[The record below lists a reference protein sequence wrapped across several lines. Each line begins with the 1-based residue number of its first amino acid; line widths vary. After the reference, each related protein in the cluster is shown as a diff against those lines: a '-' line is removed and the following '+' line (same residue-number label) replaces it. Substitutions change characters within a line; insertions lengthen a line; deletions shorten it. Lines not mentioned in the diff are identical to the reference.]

1 MAVSQDVFNTIVHG
15 IEGTELQ
22 GVPFVNIDT
31 NNYYG
36 DPNVTP
42 ELIPL
47 NDAVYL
53 YSNYSM
59 IPNSWYDAAFTQDIL
74 TLEYPV
80 DGVRIVSIRKEA
92 GSNDCYID
100 YKDAANSVIYSD
112 MLSSSWSCSRYY
124 DNNIQPP
131 TTYQASTV
139 MIMLATG
146 VAHNGD
152 LIAGFAL
159 CNEISPTAY
168 WEEPR
173 FTPYSWQVGVTNS
186 GFCEQFLTDLIGDN
200 IWDATPGGPG
210 GETGPGGDPGG
221 GDGIFHRNDIDIP
234 YSNLPSISITDTGF
248 VSLYKMSLTQ
258 LQALAADLWD
268 ANFFNS
274 LAKNFADPFQNII
287 SLGISPY
294 EPTGTLGQ
302 VVIANYACPTSG
314 EKLSSNYYEI
324 DCGNISV
331 KEYYS
336 HFADYFDTKIQLYL
350 PYCGTISINPS
361 EVMAGTI
368 GVKYLFDIF
377 SGACMAQVMC
387 YSGGAHHV
395 LYQKEG
401 NIKTELPITGTN
413 FAEYY
418 KGLIGAVGM
427 LAGAVGAA
435 ATGNAIAAGVATAGS
450 YMTAASSK
458 PAYERTGNI
467 SGSSGLLGIQYPYLI
482 FTTPNYFGG
491 KSIGEECGY
500 ISNLP
505 CVIGEE
511 EGFLQTEIDFEKLSG
526 IDAPIEVL
534 NGIKQDLAEGIYIEP
549 VS

>member
-15 IEGTELQ
+15 IEGTDLQ

-59 IPNSWYDAAFTQDIL
+59 IPNSWYDAAFTQNIL

-124 DNNIQPP
+124 DNNFQPP

-221 GDGIFHRNDIDIP
+221 GDGIFHRNDIEIP

-287 SLGISPY
+287 SFGISPY

-467 SGSSGLLGIQYPYLI
+467 SGSSGLMGIQYPYLI

-511 EGFLQTEIDFEKLSG
+511 EGFLQTDIDFEKLSG
-526 IDAPIEVL
+526 IDAPIDVL

-549 VS
+549 VN

>member
-15 IEGTELQ
+15 IEGTDLQ

-59 IPNSWYDAAFTQDIL
+59 IPNSWYDAAFTQNIL

-124 DNNIQPP
+124 DNNFQPP

-221 GDGIFHRNDIDIP
+221 GDGIFHRNDIEIP

-467 SGSSGLLGIQYPYLI
+467 SGSSGLMGIQYPYLI

-511 EGFLQTEIDFEKLSG
+511 EGFLQTDIDFEKLSG
-526 IDAPIEVL
+526 IDAPIDVL

-549 VS
+549 VN

>member
-1 MAVSQDVFNTIVHG
+1 MSVSVDVYNTIVHG
-15 IEGTELQ
+15 IEGTNLQ
-22 GVPFVNIDT
+22 GVAFT
-31 NNYYG
+31 NVYTHDLYG
-36 DPNVTP
+36 DPNLTFD
-42 ELIPL
+42 LIPL
-47 NDAVYL
+47 NDEVYI
-53 YSNYSM
+53 YSDISM
-59 IPNSWYDAAFTQDIL
+59 IPNSWYEASFTQNIL
-74 TLEYPV
+74 TTEYDV
-80 DGVRIVSIRKEA
+80 DGVRIVNIRKPA
-92 GSNDCYID
+92 NSDSCYID
-100 YKDAANSVIYSD
+100 YRAADNSLVHSD
-112 MLSSSWSCSRYY
+112 LLASTWSCARYFDVNLGY
-124 DNNIQPP
+124 
-131 TTYQASTV
+131 YHASTV
-139 MIMLATG
+139 YIMLCTG
-146 VAHNGD
+146 VDLNGD
-152 LIAGFAL
+152 LVAGFAL
-159 CNEISPTAY
+159 CNEISTFAWADKPIFKAY
-168 WEEPR
+168 N
-173 FTPYSWQVGVTNS
+173 YQVNVTNS
-186 GFCEQFLTDLIGDN
+186 GFTEQFLTDLIGDN
-200 IWDATPGGPG
+200 IWDATPGGAG
-210 GETGPGGDPGG
+210 GETGPDGDPGG

-234 YSNLPSISITDTGF
+234 YSTLPSISITDTGF
-248 VSLYKMSLTQ
+248 VSLYKMSLAQ

-268 ANFFNS
+268 SNFFNS

-302 VVIANYACPTSG
+302 VVIANYQCPTSG
-314 EKLSSNYYEI
+314 EKLASNYFEI

-336 HFADYFDTKIQLYL
+336 HFGDYYDTKIQLYL
-350 PYCGTISINPS
+350 PYCGTVSINPS

-401 NIKTELPITGTN
+401 NIKTELPITGAN

-458 PAYERTGNI
+458 PSYERTGNI
-467 SGSSGLLGIQYPYLI
+467 SGSAGLLGIQYPYLI

-491 KSIGEECGY
+491 KSIGEKCGY
-500 ISNLP
+500 ISNLE
-505 CVIGEE
+505 CKIGDES
-511 EGFLQTEIDFEKLSG
+511 GFLQAEVDFEKLNS
-526 IDAPIEVL
+526 IDAPIDVL
-534 NGIKQDLAEGIYIEP
+534 KRIKQAIAEGVYIEE
-549 VS
+549 VQ

>member
-124 DNNIQPP
+124 DNVISPP

>member
-124 DNNIQPP
+124 DNTIQP

>member
-1 MAVSQDVFNTIVHG
+1 MAISMDIYNTLVHG
-15 IEGTELQ
+15 IQGTNLQ
-22 GVPFVNIDT
+22 AAAFTSIWTSDV
-31 NNYYG
+31 YG
-36 DPNVTP
+36 DP
-42 ELIPL
+42 ELTFDYIPL
-47 NDAVYL
+47 VPETESYI
-53 YSNYSM
+53 YSDSGLF
-59 IPNSWYDAAFTQDIL
+59 PNTWYAAAFTHNITIL
-74 TLEYPV
+74 DEPV
-80 DGVRIVSIRKEA
+80 DNVKYIRFRKVA
-92 GSNDCYID
+92 NSDAAYID
-100 YKDAANSVIYSD
+100 FNDSLNQTLWSD
-112 MLSSSWSCSRYY
+112 QIASSWSCSRYL
-124 DNNIQPP
+124 DPAP
-131 TTYQASTV
+131 RHLAEPV
-139 MIMLATG
+139 IMLTTG
-146 VAHNGD
+146 TD
-152 LIAGFAL
+152 LLGNLVAGFSL
-159 CNEISPTAY
+159 CNRISTIADLAHPEFKAY
-168 WEEPR
+168 N
-173 FTPYSWQVGVTNS
+173 YQVTCVSS
-186 GFCEQFLTDLIGDN
+186 GATEQFLTDLIGDN

-210 GETGPGGDPGG
+210 GETGPAGDPGG
-221 GDGIFHRNDIDIP
+221 GDGIFHRNDFDIP
-234 YSNLPSISITDTGF
+234 YSTLPTISITDTGF
-248 VSLYKMSLTQ
+248 VSLYKMSLAQ

-314 EKLSSNYYEI
+314 DKLASNYFEM

-336 HFADYFDTKIQLYL
+336 HFADYYDTKIQLYL

-361 EVMAGTI
+361 EIMAGTI

-387 YSGGAHHV
+387 YSGGSHHV

-418 KGLIGAVGM
+418 KGLISSVGM

-435 ATGNAIAAGVATAGS
+435 ATGNAIAAGVATIGS

-458 PAYERTGNI
+458 PTYERTGNV
-467 SGSSGLLGIQYPYLI
+467 SGSAGLMGIQYPYLI

-491 KSIGEECGY
+491 KAIGEECGY

-505 CVIGEE
+505 CVIGEQV
-511 EGFLQTEIDFEKLSG
+511 GFLQTDVDFEKLSG
-526 IDAPIEVL
+526 IDAPIEIL
-534 NGIKQDLAEGIYIEP
+534 QRIKAALAEGVYIET
-549 VS
+549 VST